1 MIVLLRLTGNVMKVS
16 SKGHYGLLA
25 LSELAANYRH
35 RRAIQVKE
43 IAGNQQ
49 IPLQYLGQIMV
60 LLKRGNLVNAARGP
74 SGGYVLAR
82 PPETISVK
90 EILAVLEGPDA
101 GFEFR
106 PQMPSRSISR
116 VTQRLTETWAR
127 GVRAMETIL
136 EETTLADLCKPEAA
150 ALMYYI

>member
-1 MIVLLRLTGNVMKVS
+1 MKVS

-25 LSELAANYRH
+25 LAELADNYRQ
-35 RRAIQVKE
+35 RRAVQVKE

-60 LLKRGNLVNAARGP
+60 LLKRGHLVNAARGP

-82 PPETISVK
+82 PPETISIK
-90 EILAVLEGPDA
+90 EILSVLEGPDG
-101 GFEFR
+101 GFEVQA
-106 PQMPSRSISR
+106 QMHGRAASR
-116 VTQRLTETWAR
+116 VTQRLVETWAR
-127 GVRAMETIL
+127 GVRAMETVL
-136 EETTLADLCKPEAA
+136 EETTLADLCKPEVG

>member
-1 MIVLLRLTGNVMKVS
+1 MKVS

-25 LSELAANYRH
+25 LAELADNYRQ
-35 RRAIQVKE
+35 RRAVQVKE

-60 LLKRGNLVNAARGP
+60 LLKRGHLVNAARGP

-82 PPETISVK
+82 SPETISVK
-90 EILAVLEGPDA
+90 EILSVLEGPDG
-101 GFEFR
+101 GFELQA
-106 PQMPSRSISR
+106 QMHGRAASR
-116 VTQRLTETWAR
+116 VTQRLVETWAR
-127 GVRAMETIL
+127 GVRAMETVL
-136 EETTLADLCKPEAA
+136 DETTLADLCKPEVG

>member
-1 MIVLLRLTGNVMKVS
+1 MKVS

-25 LSELAANYRH
+25 LAELVENYKL
-35 RRAIQVKE
+35 RRAVQVKE
-43 IAGNQQ
+43 IAKNQN

-60 LLKRGNLVNAARGP
+60 VLNRGRLVHGARGP

-82 PPETISVK
+82 PPETITLK
-90 EILAVLEGPDA
+90 EVLRVLEGPVV
-101 GFEFR
+101 GFELKALMQGR
-106 PQMPSRSISR
+106 TISP
-116 VTQRLTETWAR
+116 VTQRLIETWAR

-136 EETTLADLCKPEAA
+136 EETTLADLCKPEAG

>member
-1 MIVLLRLTGNVMKVS
+1 MKVS

-25 LSELAANYRH
+25 LAELASNYRQ

-43 IAGNQQ
+43 IAGAQQ

-60 LLKRGNLVNAARGP
+60 LLKRGHLVNAARGP

-90 EILAVLEGPDA
+90 EILSVLEGPEG
-101 GFEFR
+101 GFEFKT
-106 PQMPSRSISR
+106 QMQGRSMSR
-116 VTQRLTETWAR
+116 VTQRFSESWAR

-136 EETTLADLCKPEAA
+136 EETTLADLCKPEAP

>member
-1 MIVLLRLTGNVMKVS
+1 MKVS

-25 LSELAANYRH
+25 LAELAENYKQ
-35 RRAIQVKE
+35 RRAVQVKE
-43 IAGNQQ
+43 IAASQQ

-60 LLKRGNLVNAARGP
+60 LLKRGHLVHAVRGP

-90 EILAVLEGPDA
+90 EILGALEGPA
-101 GFEFR
+101 IGFELR
-106 PQMPSRSISR
+106 AQMHSRSISR
-116 VTQRLTETWAR
+116 VTQRLFETWAR
-127 GVRAMETIL
+127 GIRAMETVL
-136 EETTLADLCKPEAA
+136 EETTLADLCKPEAN